1 MSRSLCAHCKFSL
14 STCLCEDLSVLD
26 NKLKIIIL
34 QDPNEIKVSKNTAR
48 LLTLCLS
55 QCEIIVGETQSDF
68 SILKQLPITS
78 TALLYPAEDAML
90 LDEMCTSTK
99 TFTEQLSHLIV
110 LDGTWKKAFKIMQ
123 LTPLLN
129 NFTKVSFASIPQ
141 NRYRI
146 RKAPRED
153 SLSTLEA
160 VAHSLTL
167 IEHANPAGLYQAL
180 EALNNKQTQF
190 MPEHV
195 KARYQAK

>member
-1 MSRSLCAHCKFSL
+1 MSRTLCEHCKFSL

-55 QCEIIVGETQSDF
+55 QCELIIGETQADF
-68 SILKQLPITS
+68 SLLETLPVAS
-78 TALLYPAEDAML
+78 TALLYPDQDAVL
-90 LDEMCTSTK
+90 LDDAGIATK
-99 TFTEQLSHLIV
+99 TFAEQLSHLIV

-123 LTPLLN
+123 LTPSLN
-129 NFTKVSFASIPQ
+129 NFKKVSFATIPK

-146 RKAPRED
+146 RKAPRAD

-160 VAHSLTL
+160 VAHSLML
-167 IEHANPAGLYQAL
+167 IENANTTGLYQAL
-180 EALNNKQTQF
+180 DALNNKQTQF